1 MSRER
6 GTSGWRRWR
15 EAVLAACAVWLVI
28 QNLVILGLV
37 LWVKPASAL
46 AVGVAIARTAFAM
59 GGQLAMLALA
69 AVLAL
74 ALSAWLV
81 HAPVQA
87 SLSAR
92 ADTRREVGDE
102 R

>member
-6 GTSGWRRWR
+6 GASTWRRWR
-15 EAVLAACAVWLVI
+15 EAALAACAVWLVV

-46 AVGVAIARTAFAM
+46 AAGVAIARTAFALR
-59 GGQLAMLALA
+59 GQLVVLGLA

-74 ALSAWLV
+74 ALAAWLV
-81 HAPVQA
+81 QAPV
-87 SLSAR
+87 SAR
-92 ADTRREVGDE
+92 ADASREVGDE
-102 R
+102 W